1 MKRFIVL
8 ALISVGAFQISYAQT
23 WESGPGKV
31 VLNPQNAKVGIGT
44 SRPNSK
50 LNINAARGQDALRV
64 QVKGHTRLYLNSNG
78 GMTVGNYIEPP
89 SRGLYVYGNVGIGTT
104 KPSQKLDVNGTVKA
118 TRFIGDGSQLTG
130 IAPQS
135 SIWTANGSKV
145 YYNSGNVG
153 VGTTNPYS
161 KLHVNGGLR
170 LTGKPPGF
178 GGPTLVFGNS
188 GDSANEYGKYNI
200 EYMPDKG
207 LNFSI
212 PYPNSGWGNYDLFL
226 STTRKVG
233 IGTDNPQEKLHVN
246 GHVMVNGGILCE
258 RVKVIADVPD
268 SDHVFEKDYDLLPLS
283 EVKQFILENK
293 HLPEVPSAAE
303 FKENG
308 YNLGEMDDLLLRKI
322 EELTLHM
329 IRLEEEV
336 KYLREEH

>member
-104 KPSQKLDVNGTVKA
+104 KPSQKLDVNGEG
-118 TRFIGDGSQLTG
+118 RF
-130 IAPQS
+130 
-135 SIWTANGSKV
+135 K
-145 YYNSGNVG
+145 
-153 VGTTNPYS
+153 
-161 KLHVNGGLR
+161 GLR
-170 LTGKPPGF
+170 LPSGGKLRF
-178 GGPTLVFGNS
+178 GMESNNSWITIQNANDAYSSSMDIKGNFYFR
-188 GDSANEYGKYNI
+188 NTN
-200 EYMPDKG
+200 KG
-207 LNFSI
+207 GGLATAHPI
-212 PYPNSGWGNYDLFL
+212 GIQRDGTVTMGVWETYDNSVRD
-226 STTRKVG
+226 T
-233 IGTDNPQEKLHVN
+233 Q
-246 GHVMVNGGILCE
+246 GHRLMVNGGILCE
-258 RVKVIADVPD
+258 RVKVIADVPN

-283 EVKQFILENK
+283 QVKQFILENK

-308 YNLGEMDDLLLRKI
+308 YNLGEMDDLLLRKV
-322 EELTLHM
+322 EELTLYI
-329 IRLEEEV
+329 IRLEEEI
-336 KYLREEH
+336 KDLRGEE